1 MIKVLMVTTE
11 LLPYAKTGGL
21 ADMVTALSA
30 ELGKKDLDIRIIIP
44 RYYSIDREALKKHPY
59 PLGIPFPNGE
69 EWAGLFES
77 VLPGTDIPVYFIDHE
92 EAFGRDGI
100 YSHAGEEG
108 FKDNAKRFAVF
119 NRAVFQV
126 CRAIDWF
133 PDVFHCHDW
142 ASSLVPY
149 LLKREEQYREFS
161 SSVSVLTIHN
171 LGYQG
176 IFSLDDVSYIQNERD
191 LHSVSTLEFSGAL
204 NFLKA
209 GIMSA
214 DIITTVSPTYAE
226 EIKTPYYGYGLDGL
240 LRYRQEDLAGIL
252 NGADYNHWNPETDP
266 YLAPDNF
273 SASKTAA
280 KARVKKRLQKEIGL
294 PLDSKV
300 PVVGMVTRLAEQ
312 KGIRELTAPGEGSLF
327 SILRDLKVQFA
338 VLGSGEKWCEKEL
351 SHLSS
356 IFPNLSVWIGYNE
369 KLAHLIEGGSDF
381 FLMPSR
387 YEPCGLNQIYSLRY
401 GAIPIV
407 RHTGGLADTVENYN
421 QETGDGTGFMFNDLN
436 PGVLYNVLG
445 WAVSTWYDRRGDIT
459 RLRKK
464 GMIQDFSWKKSAD
477 KYMDLYK
484 KNFLKK

>member
-1 MIKVLMVTTE
+1 MIKILMVTSE
-11 LLPYAKTGGL
+11 LLPHAKTGGL

-30 ELGKKDLDIRIIIP
+30 ELGKEDTDIRIIIP
-44 RYYSIDREALKKHPY
+44 RYYSIDRDSLKKHLY
-59 PLGIPFPNGE
+59 PLGVPMPYGE
-69 EWAGLFES
+69 EWAGLYES

-100 YSHAGEEG
+100 YSHNGEEG

-126 CRAIDWF
+126 CRAIGWI
-133 PDVFHCHDW
+133 PDIFHCHDW
-142 ASSLVPY
+142 ASALVPY
-149 LLKREEQYREFS
+149 FLKREEKYREFS
-161 SSVSVLTIHN
+161 SSSSVLTIHN

-214 DIITTVSPTYAE
+214 DMITTVSPTYAE
-226 EIKTPYYGYGLDGL
+226 EIKTPYFGHGLDGL
-240 LRYRQEDLAGIL
+240 LRYRQEDLTGIL

-266 YLAPDNF
+266 YLSPDNY

-280 KARVKKRLQKEIGL
+280 RAGVKKRLQKEMGL
-294 PLDSKV
+294 PVDNKV
-300 PVVGMVTRLAEQ
+300 PLVGMVTRLAEQ
-312 KGIRELTAPGEGSLF
+312 KGIRELAAPGEGSLF
-327 SILRDLKVQFA
+327 SILRDMNVQFA
-338 VLGSGEKWCEKEL
+338 VLGSGDKWCENEL

-356 IFPNLSVWIGYNE
+356 VFPGFKVWIGYNDR
-369 KLAHLIEGGSDF
+369 LAHIIEGGSDF

-387 YEPCGLNQIYSLRY
+387 YEPCGLNQLYSLKY
-401 GAIPIV
+401 GSIPIV
-407 RHTGGLADTVENYN
+407 RNTGGLADTVDNYD
-421 QETGDGTGFMFNDLN
+421 QETGEGTGFMFDDLN

-445 WAVSTWYDRRGDIT
+445 WAVSTWYDRRNDIT
-459 RLRKK
+459 KLRKR
-464 GMIQDFSWKKSAD
+464 GMKLDFSWKKSAG
-477 KYMDLYK
+477 KYMELYK
-484 KNFLKK
+484 KISKNS